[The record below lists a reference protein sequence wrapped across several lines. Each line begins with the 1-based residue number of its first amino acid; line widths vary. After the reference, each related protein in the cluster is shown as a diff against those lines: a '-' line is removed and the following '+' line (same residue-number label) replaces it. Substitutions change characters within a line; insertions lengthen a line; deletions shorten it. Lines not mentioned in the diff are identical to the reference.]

1 MNKRKMVLAVF
12 ILSAIIMSLYGIGHT
27 NFSVKE
33 SKNIMPK
40 IVDIIIIDGYHS
52 ALCVDGTVW
61 CWEGKQKDAA
71 KQMSGLKNV
80 KKITAA
86 YVGIKEWFMTDVPTG
101 IENSV
106 LYALSEDGY
115 IYAWGYNNP
124 CLISTERE
132 DWFLSLIHI

>member
-1 MNKRKMVLAVF
+1 MVLAIF
-12 ILSAIIMSLYGIGHT
+12 ILSVIIMSLYGIGHT

-33 SKNIMPK
+33 SKNIMSK

-86 YVGIKEWFMTDVPTG
+86 YVGIKE
-101 IENSV
+101 
-106 LYALSEDGY
+106 
-115 IYAWGYNNP
+115 
-124 CLISTERE
+124 
-132 DWFLSLIHI
+132 